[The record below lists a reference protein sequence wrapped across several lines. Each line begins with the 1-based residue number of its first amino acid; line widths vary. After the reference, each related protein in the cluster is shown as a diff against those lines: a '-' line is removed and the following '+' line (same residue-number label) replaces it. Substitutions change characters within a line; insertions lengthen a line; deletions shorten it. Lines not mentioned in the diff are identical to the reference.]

1 MLCMQQFHTFSHK
14 QFLKYE
20 YSQNII
26 LAELLR
32 GSESPLFYMNSIK
45 A

>member
-1 MLCMQQFHTFSHK
+1 MHAAISYFYPQTV
-14 QFLKYE
+14 KYE

-26 LAELLR
+26 LEELLR

>member
-1 MLCMQQFHTFSHK
+1 MHAAISYFFPQTLW
-14 QFLKYE
+14 YE

-26 LAELLR
+26 LAKLLW